1 MGTAGI
7 ALKYKA
13 IRVPVLFSLF
23 PVETRILSGC
33 SPIPGK
39 VLRALKRPVLPRY
52 LCEGRKTTKA
62 YFFDRDG
69 DGTEFP
75 SFFQSGDSGIRD
87 FLFRCWNRL
96 SCSFVPPSSFPILC
110 QRHLW
115 KTDSPLRQCS
125 RKSSPKQKAE
135 CFSLLFRNSCF
146 RFILF
151 V

>member
-62 YFFDRDG
+62 YFFDRDERDG
-69 DGTEFP
+69 NGTEFP
-75 SFFQSGDSGIRD
+75 SFFQSGDSGIRN
-87 FLFRCWNRL
+87 FLFGWWNRL
-96 SCSFVPPSSFPILC
+96 Y
-110 QRHLW
+110 
-115 KTDSPLRQCS
+115 
-125 RKSSPKQKAE
+125 
-135 CFSLLFRNSCF
+135 
-146 RFILF
+146 
-151 V
+151 